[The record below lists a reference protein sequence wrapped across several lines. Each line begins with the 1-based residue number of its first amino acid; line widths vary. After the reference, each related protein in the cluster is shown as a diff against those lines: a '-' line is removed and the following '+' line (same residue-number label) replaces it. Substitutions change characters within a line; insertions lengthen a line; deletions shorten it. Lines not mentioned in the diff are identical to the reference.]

1 MSLAEAVRSAETLQN
16 ASTLKS
22 EEYRE
27 RVDAFRAFV
36 ARSSRNFNCRF
47 SAYFLVVFALF
58 L

>member
-1 MSLAEAVRSAETLQN
+1 MSLAEDSKGAQTLQN

-27 RVDAFRAFV
+27 RVDAFGAFV